1 MSGPARARTAR
12 GRASAPDAVKNRAE
26 WKRPRTQVVSEGAFS
41 CACVRGRAGE
51 RLRPA
56 SASFFSAVRL
66 GRGGAGR
73 EMRAEAGL
81 EARMGIQ
88 PGGCLSASEDGD
100 RGLRIRMWLRGM
112 VGVGGA
118 WTPLRRGRGRAVVRG
133 CPIGCSS
140 GRAAIV
146 CREERGCRDLSRG
159 CDSGCKGQSSAEPL
173 IPSARIPGMPA
184 SAPCA
189 GAGPFRAGWRRR
201 ERMACARVLLPTATK
216 RGEPHGAP
224 VRSSRTAGEAGIS
237 PACLRRLGGREGVDR

>member
-1 MSGPARARTAR
+1 MR
-12 GRASAPDAVKNRAE
+12 GRRAGRRAPRTRRRAVRNGSAPDTASRVR
-26 WKRPRTQVVSEGAFS
+26 GAFS

-56 SASFFSAVRL
+56 SASFFLAVRL

-100 RGLRIRMWLRGM
+100 RGLCIRMWLRGM
-112 VGVGGA
+112 VGAGGA
-118 WTPLRRGRGRAVVRG
+118 WIPLRRGRERTVVRG

-140 GRAAIV
+140 GHAAIA

-159 CDSGCKGQSSAEPL
+159 CDSDCKGQSSAKPL
-173 IPSARIPGMPA
+173 IPSTRIPGMPA

-216 RGEPHGAP
+216 GGASWCSCPFEPDCGRG
-224 VRSSRTAGEAGIS
+224 RDLSRLFEAAGGS
-237 PACLRRLGGREGVDR
+237 GGG

>member
-1 MSGPARARTAR
+1 MEA
-12 GRASAPDAVKNRAE
+12 
-26 WKRPRTQVVSEGAFS
+26 PRTRQVVSGALFRAY
-41 CACVRGRAGE
+41 ACEDEQGR
-51 RLRPA
+51 LHPA
-56 SASFFSAVRL
+56 SASFFAAARS
-66 GRGGAGR
+66 GREGAGC
-73 EMRAEAGL
+73 EMRTETGL

-100 RGLRIRMWLRGM
+100 RGLRIRMWLRDM
-112 VGVGGA
+112 VGAGGA

-133 CPIGCSS
+133 CPISCSS
-140 GRAAIV
+140 GHAAIA

-173 IPSARIPGMPA
+173 IPSVWILGMPA

-189 GAGPFRAGWRRR
+189 GAGPFRAGRRR
-201 ERMACARVLLPTATK
+201 ARMACARVLLPTATK

-237 PACLRRLGGREGVDR
+237 PACLRRLGGREGADR